1 MQQLKSDLSEHRQ
14 LVKQLSTDAPSYQS
28 RGPELPIAPP
38 ISEEE
43 LVHRWQEL
51 NDELNQKKEQL
62 EDLLRGR
69 GHMVSYSL

>member
-1 MQQLKSDLSEHRQ
+1 MRSDLSEHRQ
-14 LVKQLSTDAPSYQS
+14 LVQQLSSDAPSYQM
-28 RGPELPIAPP
+28 REPELPTVPP

-51 NDELNQKKEQL
+51 NEELNQKKEQL

-69 GHMVSYSL
+69 DRQV

>member
-1 MQQLKSDLSEHRQ
+1 MRE
-14 LVKQLSTDAPSYQS
+14 
-28 RGPELPIAPP
+28 PELPTVPP

-62 EDLLRGR
+62 EDLLRGQISQ
-69 GHMVSYSL
+69 VF

>member
-1 MQQLKSDLSEHRQ
+1 MRE
-14 LVKQLSTDAPSYQS
+14 
-28 RGPELPIAPP
+28 PELPTVPP

-62 EDLLRGR
+62 EDLLRGQ
-69 GHMVSYSL
+69 VSQVRSSERTSFTGKIF